1 MIKYDI
7 HCPVCCG
14 VFHETTGRYRDD
26 RPATGDMFDSKQEIK
41 DAGWTTFP
49 QYDSTE
55 YADVCSPSCGAMY
68 LDSMGR
74 VQRMQANGECE
85 YISDDDD
92 LNAQMDLLMREYDAE
107 VPPPSLS
114 PMPNEQ
120 LNNGKKACPVCGERF
135 KSLHLHIKAK
145 HPEAN

>member
-55 YADVCSPSCGAMY
+55 YGDINCPSCGAMY

-74 VQRMQANGECE
+74 VQRKQANGECD

-92 LNAQMDLLMREYDAE
+92 LNAQMDLLMREYDAK
-107 VPPPSLS
+107 VPAPSLAIV
-114 PMPNEQ
+114 PDKQ
-120 LNNGKKACPVCGERF
+120 LNDGKKACPVCGERF